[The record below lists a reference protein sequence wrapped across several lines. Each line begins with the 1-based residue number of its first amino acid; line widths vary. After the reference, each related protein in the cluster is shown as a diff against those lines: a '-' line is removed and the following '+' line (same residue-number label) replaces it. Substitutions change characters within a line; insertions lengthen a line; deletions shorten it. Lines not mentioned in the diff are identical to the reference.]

1 MTTKF
6 IDSKSVSIKELKI
19 KKNISKGKIRP
30 EPHYDVLSY
39 YRKSRFVL
47 IQPLDSFTTSV
58 MLFHFFLLLF
68 FINSFMTEA
77 VII

>member
-19 KKNISKGKIRP
+19 KKDISKGKIRP

-58 MLFHFFLLLF
+58 MLFHFFYFFSLLTL
-68 FINSFMTEA
+68 S
-77 VII
+77 